1 MIYVFCFSSQH
12 THALSQLE
20 ELEDKELK
28 LRKVS
33 DQKEKTTKVQHLTQ
47 EKAKKNV
54 DKMRKQ
60 LTHERSLKLDAF
72 QRVDE
77 LQTQVRILWCK

>member
-1 MIYVFCFSSQH
+1 
-12 THALSQLE
+12 
-20 ELEDKELK
+20 
-28 LRKVS
+28 
-33 DQKEKTTKVQHLTQ
+33 VQQLTQ

-60 LTHERSLKLDAF
+60 LSHERNLKLDAF

-77 LQTQVRILWCK
+77 LQTQVSRFKS